1 MRRRQIVASAF
12 VMMTSL
18 AACASA
24 PVNGSAD
31 EEVSAGRNSDV
42 ISTSEMR
49 ASGATDAYQAIS
61 RLRPLFLHRS
71 RAAAPMRPNVSSLQV
86 YLDQA
91 RLGGLETLQ
100 TVPIES
106 IKSIQYLSA
115 SEATIRWGTN
125 HMGGVI
131 LLSTH

>member
-1 MRRRQIVASAF
+1 MRRRHFVTSAL

-24 PVNGSAD
+24 PVQGSAD
-31 EEVSAGRNSDV
+31 DIGYAGRNSNV
-42 ISTSEMR
+42 ISLPEMR
-49 ASGATDAYQAIS
+49 SSGATDAYQAIS
-61 RLRPLFLHRS
+61 RLRPLFLHRG
-71 RAAAPMRPNVSSLQV
+71 RDKTPARPNMSSLQV
-86 YLDQA
+86 YLDDA
-91 RLGGLETLQ
+91 RLGGLESLQ

-106 IKSIQYLSA
+106 IRSIRYLSA

-131 LLSTH
+131 LLSTR